1 MIEHTLDDPGPLVRP
16 LLVAAFDGWSNAG
29 QAATGAAD
37 VLGDEGEVIARF
49 DSDRLFD
56 YRAVRPL
63 IRFSDGVLEEVE
75 WPVVSVRLRRF
86 PARDLLV
93 LSGPEPNWS
102 WRELA
107 ATVCGLAERLGVVE
121 YLGLGGIPWATP
133 HTRPVTLI
141 TTSTTPDRLVDGG
154 DHPEGVLRAPGSMM
168 SAIEL
173 EIAARSVPTATL
185 WARVPHYVGALFQPA
200 VLALVEEVGRR
211 GPLADLPLVELAA
224 ESDEQRNQLDTI
236 AESRPDIKA
245 IIDQLESMM
254 DDQPPV
260 SGDQLAAEIE
270 RFLRN
275 QDDGR

>member
-1 MIEHTLDDPGPLVRP
+1 MLSYHFDDPGPLIRP
-16 LLVAAFDGWSNAG
+16 MLVAAFDGWSNAG
-29 QAATGAAD
+29 QAATGVAD
-37 VLGDEGEVIARF
+37 VLGDTADVVARF

-75 WPVVSVRLRRF
+75 WPLVSIRLRRF
-86 PARDLLV
+86 AERDLLV

-102 WRELA
+102 WQEFSRTAAELA
-107 ATVCGLAERLGVVE
+107 AKLGVVE
-121 YLGLGGIPWATP
+121 YVALGGIPWAVP
-133 HTRPVTLI
+133 HTRPVSLI
-141 TTSTTPDRLVDGG
+141 TTSTDSAWLVPGG
-154 DHPEGVLRAPGSMM
+154 DHPDGVLRAPGSIA
-168 SAIEL
+168 SALEL
-173 EIAARSVPTATL
+173 ELAAAGMPTVTL

-211 GPLADLPLVELAA
+211 GPFDGLPLVELST
-224 ESDEQRNQLDTI
+224 ESDDQRRQLDAI

-245 IIDQLESMM
+245 IIDQLEAMI
-254 DDQPPV
+254 DDQPV

-270 RFLRN
+270 RYLRN